1 MIDLFDLFARFWYL
15 LHIFY
20 FFVSIQNFY
29 QLTIWNA
36 IKNEEAVI
44 YKTKAFYVYS
54 VFVKIT
60 FLSHVVRLAAN
71 LCECKQPAWP
81 ILVETIYRLLRA
93 LSRLMKHTDVNVS
106 MILCKW
112 KHFGKVL
119 VKENNNR
126 TETLKDVLSKLFLRN
141 FELRFAS
148 DLRRVRTVLFA
159 VKFLFDS
166 PKSELCFPYL
176 SFVTPG

>member
-20 FFVSIQNFY
+20 FFISIQNFY

-44 YKTKAFYVYS
+44 YKTKAVYIYS

-60 FLSHVVRLAAN
+60 FLSHVVGLAAN
-71 LCECKQPAWP
+71 LCDCKQSAWP
-81 ILVETIYRLLRA
+81 ILMETIYRLLRA
-93 LSRLMKHTDVNVS
+93 LNRLMEHADVNVS
-106 MILCKW
+106 MIFCKW

-119 VKENNNR
+119 VKENSNR

-141 FELRFAS
+141 FELRFAF

-166 PKSELCFPYL
+166 PTLELCFPYL